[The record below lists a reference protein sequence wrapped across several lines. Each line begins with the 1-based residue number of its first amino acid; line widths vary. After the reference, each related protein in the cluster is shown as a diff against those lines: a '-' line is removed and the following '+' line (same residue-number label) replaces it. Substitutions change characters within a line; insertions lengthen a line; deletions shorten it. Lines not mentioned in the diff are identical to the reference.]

1 MWLFVIV
8 QKVTGFL
15 IFAVS
20 ILPLIMTR
28 NATRAAVSLHSLH
41 FFIMC
46 GLIERLFHPVYD
58 FRDRA
63 VASLLLQQATIAD
76 PGLSLADCYQL
87 LILPLIELNKLEA
100 PEDHTLC
107 LRVIKILQV
116 LSGSGPGRVYAA
128 EKTLPPFHLMQLQP
142 TFDAGT

>member
-1 MWLFVIV
+1 
-8 QKVTGFL
+8 
-15 IFAVS
+15 
-20 ILPLIMTR
+20 MTR

-107 LRVIKILQV
+107 LRVIKILHSATQFGARTG
-116 LSGSGPGRVYAA
+116 LCGREDPAAVPSYAVA
-128 EKTLPPFHLMQLQP
+128 TNL
-142 TFDAGT
+142 